1 MTHPITL
8 AELGPGEFR
17 AAAGRL
23 VAVYAAAMRPAQ
35 RMLAGRELI
44 MERHAANPGFRAL
57 AVFTQG
63 RPGDTAIAGVPGR
76 GGSRRGAVQ
85 PSAVQPSAAGPS
97 GQVLAGFIYGFHGR
111 PGQWWHDTVATAL
124 ASLDPPMATT
134 WLADSFEV
142 AELHVLP
149 AYQGRGIGRRL
160 LLEISGGRPERTVVL
175 STQDAESPAR
185 QLYRSVGFADLLAGF
200 HFSGGDLPYAV
211 MGATLPLRPGT
222 PGTEAPGTGIAGDGT
237 ARPRSARP
245 SSW

>member
-17 AAAGRL
+17 SAAGRL

-63 RPGDTAIAGVPGR
+63 RPGDTATP
-76 GGSRRGAVQ
+76 
-85 PSAVQPSAAGPS
+85 
-97 GQVLAGFIYGFHGR
+97 QVLAGFIYGFHGR
-111 PGQWWHDTVATAL
+111 SGQWWHDTVAAAL
-124 ASLDPPMATT
+124 ASLDPPMATA

-160 LLEISGGRPERTVVL
+160 LLELSDGRPERTVVL
-175 STQDAESPAR
+175 STHDAESPAR
-185 QLYRSVGFADLLAGF
+185 KLYRSVGFADLLAGF
-200 HFSGGDLPYAV
+200 YFSGGDSPYAV
-211 MGATLPLRPGT
+211 MGATLPLRAGT
-222 PGTEAPGTGIAGDGT
+222 PGTEAPGTVIAGDGT
-237 ARPRSARP
+237 APPRSARP
-245 SSW
+245 SIW